1 MIKMNKDQMGEG
13 TYSIKEIAVSFLQL
27 VANGNVREA
36 YKRHVD
42 SSFCHHNPYFR
53 GDSESL
59 MLAMEED
66 AAKNP
71 DKKLEVKRAIQEN
84 DTVMVQS
91 HVKQNRDD
99 LGFSTVHIFRFKDEL
114 IVELWD
120 LVQPVP
126 ESSPNENGI
135 F

>member
-1 MIKMNKDQMGEG
+1 MNVEKTGER
-13 TYSIKEIAVSFLQL
+13 TYSSKEIAISFLKL
-27 VANGNVREA
+27 VANGKVREA

-42 SSFCHHNPYFR
+42 TSFRHHNPYFR

-71 DKKLEVKRAIQEN
+71 LKQLEVKRAIQEN
-84 DTVMVQS
+84 DSVMIHS
-91 HVKQNRDD
+91 HVKQKPED
-99 LGFSTVHIFRFKDEL
+99 LGFATVHIFRFKDEL

-120 LVQPVP
+120 LAQPVP
-126 ESSPNENGI
+126 GDSLNENGI